1 MFQTGCIDTIELM
14 YYNEQQVNDK
24 GEGEVPMSDMYIK
37 EKILELLEL
46 AGKRELNLIYRF
58 LKNLI
63 G

>member
-1 MFQTGCIDTIELM
+1 
-14 YYNEQQVNDK
+14 
-24 GEGEVPMSDMYIK
+24 MSDMYIK